1 MPQHSRVPVDAADVP
16 LQRLVL
22 SVDDGGQSPAPTSAC
37 ARSKPPIFDLI
48 REHKVTHYCGA
59 PIVHSTLINA
69 PEELRARHRAQGR
82 RRMVAGAAPPAAMI
96 EGMERIGFDL
106 THVYGLTEVY
116 GPAAVCAK
124 HDEWESA
131 RRRARAPS
139 ATAAR
144 ACATCC
150 KKA

>member
-1 MPQHSRVPVDAADVP
+1 MAAVAGTNVC
-16 LQRLVL
+16 LRKVE
-22 SVDDGGQSPAPTSAC
+22 PAA
-37 ARSKPPIFDLI
+37 IFELI
-48 REHKVTHYCGA
+48 REHRVTHYCGA

-69 PEELRARHRAQGR
+69 DPKLREGIVAQGVRVR
-82 RRMVAGAAPPAAMI
+82 RRRRAAAAMI

-124 HDEWESA
+124 HDEWDRA
-131 RRRARAPS
+131 RRASRARS

-144 ACATCC
+144 ACATCSRR
-150 KKA
+150 AAR